1 MHPLKRSVK
10 EFAENV
16 LDPPRLPKKLVKEG
30 HRHREDRLTDWA
42 SAARVH
48 ILALPFLAG
57 DLGQV
62 YPTCVVFNELF

>member
-16 LDPPRLPKKLVKEG
+16 LDPPCLPKKLVKEG

-42 SAARVH
+42 SAAWVH

-57 DLGQV
+57 
-62 YPTCVVFNELF
+62 